1 MFGDYVLQD
10 GFYDFTFEDQQFGR
24 LITRR
29 FYIERGGTVQWTG
42 DPGNAILDISAI
54 YSTRANLAPVLST
67 AFSVNNNTMRRVN
80 VQSVISLM
88 GRMSQPDVKFDF
100 RLPNVDDD
108 IRTEFFSVV
117 NRDDENEM
125 TKQTFFLLLFG
136 GFTTPGDNSNIALNQ
151 DMNATS
157 MVWDMLLSQ
166 ANSILQNFSDNLN
179 ISVNHRPATT
189 NTHEQ
194 TQVTMSTQFF
204 DNRLLIDGHV
214 GRGGLS
220 RENFGEPVD
229 PAQQQAIM
237 GEFNAEYRIT
247 DRFSLKAFNRPNE
260 REFSRMSSQLGY
272 LQGIGIAYR
281 REFNSFGSLFRRRK
295 D

>member
-10 GFYDFTFEDQQFGR
+10 GFYDFMFEDKQFGR

-29 FYIERGGTVQWTG
+29 FYMERGGTIQWTG
-42 DPGNAILDISAI
+42 DPGNAILNVSAI
-54 YSTRANLAPVLST
+54 YSTRASLAPVLS
-67 AFSVNNNTMRRVN
+67 SPLSLNNSTTRRVN
-80 VQSVISLM
+80 VQSVISLA

-108 IRTEFFSVV
+108 IRTEFFSVI

-151 DMNATS
+151 DVNATS
-157 MVWDMLLSQ
+157 MAWDMLLNQ
-166 ANSILQNFSDNLN
+166 ANSILQSFSDNIN
-179 ISVNHRPATT
+179 FSANYRPEDIH
-189 NTHEQ
+189 NTQ
-194 TQVTMSTQFF
+194 QWQVSAGTQFF
-204 DNRLLIDGHV
+204 DNRLLIEGHV
-214 GRGGLS
+214 GQGGLD
-220 RENFGEPVD
+220 RTFVD
-229 PAQQQAIM
+229 ATPSAQQAIM

-247 DRFSLKAFNRPNE
+247 DRLSLKGFARPNE

-272 LQGIGIAYR
+272 LQGGGITYR
-281 REFNSFGSLFRRRK
+281 REFDAFRPLFNRRRE